1 MATYVP
7 TQLRATIALTTAAV
21 DMVKPASL
29 HTSIVR
35 TFIVQA
41 NVAAR
46 TVTLN
51 MATST
56 ADAAATRFVDAYPL
70 TANVPWIVNG
80 WFVCDTT
87 TWMVG
92 LASNAVST
100 VMFSASGYDYS

>member
-7 TQLRATIALTTAAV
+7 TQLKATTALTTSAA
-21 DMVKPASL
+21 DLVKPASS

-41 NVAAR
+41 NTSGR

-56 ADAAATRFVDAYPL
+56 ADAAATRFVDAYAL
-70 TANVPWIVNG
+70 TANVPWINNCYL
-80 WFVCDTT
+80 VCDTT

-92 LASNAVST
+92 LASHAGST
-100 VMFSASGYDYS
+100 VMFSASGLDYS